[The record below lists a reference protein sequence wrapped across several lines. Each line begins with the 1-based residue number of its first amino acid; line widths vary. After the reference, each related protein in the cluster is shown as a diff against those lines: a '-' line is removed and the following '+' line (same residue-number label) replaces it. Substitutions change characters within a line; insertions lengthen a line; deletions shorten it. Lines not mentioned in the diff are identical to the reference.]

1 MAFNP
6 AEELENEKAHA
17 LIKEILS
24 MDGEFIVSR
33 HAKERMK
40 ERGYTLHDVEYI
52 LLHGTIT
59 GKQFVNSAGNWRYII
74 TGPDLDG
81 TDGSAVTTIIHRNA
95 IVLVTVLS

>member
-24 MDGEFIVSR
+24 MDGEFIVSS

-52 LLHGTIT
+52 LLHEPLLA
-59 GKQFVNSAGNWRYII
+59 S
-74 TGPDLDG
+74 
-81 TDGSAVTTIIHRNA
+81 S
-95 IVLVTVLS
+95 S

>member
-1 MAFNP
+1 MMARMK
-6 AEELENEKAHA
+6 ELEKENVHT

-52 LLHGTIT
+52 FLYGTIT
-59 GKQFVNSAGNWRYII
+59 SKQFVNSVGKWRHTI
-74 TGPDLDG
+74 TGSDLDG
-81 TDGSAVTTIIHRNA
+81 TDGSAVTAIIHRNA